1 MRRFSLLYNRWA
13 IILIM
18 IYTSLPFA
26 ILPLYAIIE
35 KFDFSLLEAAR
46 DLGATKWQSMYKV
59 LIPLIIPGITTA
71 VLFTFIPAFGNFA
84 IPDIVGGNDIRMLGN
99 IINEKL
105 KTARNWPSASSI
117 SMVLT
122 LMSVVMVLLF
132 NRITASKDRQ
142 QKTEVL
148 IWRKSLSPIHGKA
161 PRIRAFFILTMVFF
175 YAPLVILIIF
185 SFNEGRSMNF
195 TGFSFK
201 WYKELFFNSAK
212 LWGSFSNTLIIAL
225 VSALVSTVIGTLGA
239 IGIYWYHFKLKKYL
253 EVISYLPI
261 ILPEIIIGVSMLMF
275 FARHQPAPGAVH
287 HHHRPHHLQY
297 SLCAAHRHGPALGI

>member
-1 MRRFSLLYNRWA
+1 MMKNYGQRYTYAMLFWLTVFFVFPFLIILVGSFLKKGLYGGFEFEFSLAAYTSLFSGTMKKVTLNTLFVSVATTVLTVAMAIPSAYYIARSPHKEKLLFLVIIPFWTNFLIRIFAWIAILGNNGLVNSFLISLGVFNAPVQLLYNRWA

-46 DLGATKWQSMYKV
+46 DLGATKWQSVYKI

-105 KTARNWPSASSI
+105 KTARNWPAASSI

-122 LMSVVMVLLF
+122 LISVFMVLMF
-132 NRITASKDRQ
+132 NRITASRDSQ
-142 QKTEVL
+142 QKTE
-148 IWRKSLSPIHGKA
+148 
-161 PRIRAFFILTMVFF
+161 T
-175 YAPLVILIIF
+175 
-185 SFNEGRSMNF
+185 
-195 TGFSFK
+195 
-201 WYKELFFNSAK
+201 
-212 LWGSFSNTLIIAL
+212 
-225 VSALVSTVIGTLGA
+225 
-239 IGIYWYHFKLKKYL
+239 
-253 EVISYLPI
+253 
-261 ILPEIIIGVSMLMF
+261 
-275 FARHQPAPGAVH
+275 
-287 HHHRPHHLQY
+287 
-297 SLCAAHRHGPALGI
+297 

>member
-1 MRRFSLLYNRWA
+1 MMKNYGQRYTFAMLFWLTVFFVFPFLIILVGSFLKKGLYGGFEFEFSLAAYTSLFSGTMKKVTLNTLFVSVATTVLTVAMAIPSAYYIARSPHKEKLLFLVIIPFWTNFLIRIFAWIAILGNNGLVNSFLISLGVFNAPVQLLYNRWA

-46 DLGATKWQSMYKV
+46 DLGATKWQSVYKI

-105 KTARNWPSASSI
+105 KTARNWPAASSI

-122 LMSVVMVLLF
+122 LISVFMVLMF
-132 NRITASKDRQ
+132 NRITASRDSQ
-142 QKTEVL
+142 QKTE
-148 IWRKSLSPIHGKA
+148 
-161 PRIRAFFILTMVFF
+161 T
-175 YAPLVILIIF
+175 
-185 SFNEGRSMNF
+185 
-195 TGFSFK
+195 
-201 WYKELFFNSAK
+201 
-212 LWGSFSNTLIIAL
+212 
-225 VSALVSTVIGTLGA
+225 
-239 IGIYWYHFKLKKYL
+239 
-253 EVISYLPI
+253 
-261 ILPEIIIGVSMLMF
+261 
-275 FARHQPAPGAVH
+275 
-287 HHHRPHHLQY
+287 
-297 SLCAAHRHGPALGI
+297 